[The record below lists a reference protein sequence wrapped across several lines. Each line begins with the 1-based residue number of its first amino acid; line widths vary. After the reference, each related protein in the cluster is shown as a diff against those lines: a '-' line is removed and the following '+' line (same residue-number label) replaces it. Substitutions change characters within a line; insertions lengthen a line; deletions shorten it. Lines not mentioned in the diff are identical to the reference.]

1 MTALG
6 DLGDRMFAYVPEAA
20 QILGRDERTVRRA
33 IRNGQVPAAKTGT
46 RYLVPTAWLR
56 AQAGVS
62 GPPPAAPAVLDPDAL
77 AELVADRVVR
87 RVLGMLAALGRG
99 PGAAAAG
106 DSRSEP

>member
-6 DLGDRMFAYVPEAA
+6 DLGDRM
-20 QILGRDERTVRRA
+20 
-33 IRNGQVPAAKTGT
+33 
-46 RYLVPTAWLR
+46 
-56 AQAGVS
+56 
-62 GPPPAAPAVLDPDAL
+62 
-77 AELVADRVVR
+77 LVADRVVR